1 MVFYRDLAHS
11 VTWCFP
17 LKTAVVV
24 ALDGS
29 LLNQFYFIVFVLV
42 IVWTRRMGPT
52 SKGNSR
58 NLLLTRLGSATFT
71 IWKSSKQF
79 YSFVGKILKVATVL
93 QEIQF
98 YGSSKY
104 HSSIKI
110 EIYQFFPDLATCTH
124 SYTVVVF
131 SIPLERVL
139 CMSACMDPQF

>member
-1 MVFYRDLAHS
+1 
-11 VTWCFP
+11 
-17 LKTAVVV
+17 
-24 ALDGS
+24 
-29 LLNQFYFIVFVLV
+29 
-42 IVWTRRMGPT
+42 
-52 SKGNSR
+52 
-58 NLLLTRLGSATFT
+58 
-71 IWKSSKQF
+71 
-79 YSFVGKILKVATVL
+79 VGKILKVATVL

-110 EIYQFFPDLATCTH
+110 EIYKFFPDLATCTH